1 MWPRRGS
8 SNCLNSS
15 CGKLTELNN
24 RPKMKMTAD
33 PLELFR
39 FLATPG
45 VEVTN
50 LVFAGDEVVWVTWKY
65 VEEIMSILRH

>member
-1 MWPRRGS
+1 
-8 SNCLNSS
+8 
-15 CGKLTELNN
+15 
-24 RPKMKMTAD
+24 MKMTAD

-45 VEVTN
+45 FEVTN
-50 LVFAGDEVVWVTWKY
+50 LVFAGDEVVWVMWKY